1 MPEEVTLKAEKELAR
16 LAAMPIAS
24 PEVTVVRNYL
34 DWLLELPW
42 QTETQDNLD
51 IARAAQILER
61 NHYGLP
67 KIKERILEH
76 IAVRKLA
83 PDKMRSPILCFV
95 GPPGTGKTSRAS
107 LSPSAWG
114 KFVRGVWVAFETRA
128 EIRGIAALSP
138 RCQAADPDHAYC
150 RNLNPIHAG

>member
-1 MPEEVTLKAEKELAR
+1 LKERLVASGMPEEVRLKADKELAR

-51 IARAAQILER
+51 IARAAQVLQR

-95 GPPGTGKTSRAS
+95 GPPAPARPAWVSPLPRPWAQVRA
-107 LSPSAWG
+107 
-114 KFVRGVWVAFETRA
+114 R
-128 EIRGIAALSP
+128 
-138 RCQAADPDHAYC
+138 
-150 RNLNPIHAG
+150 